1 MNKKFIDNL
10 DIDYSNKNILLRA
23 DFNIPIKDEIIQDDK
38 RIISTFPTIKFL
50 IDQKINNLVII
61 SHLGRPKGKKV
72 NKLSLKIVHTYLQHK
87 LPKIKLLFSDL
98 ENAKKTIENNKNCI
112 ILLENIR
119 FYPEEENKAPIE
131 KIVLFQKKISNLADI
146 YVNDAFGTSH
156 RAHCS
161 IIAKGYLIKLGG
173 FLIKKELQ
181 KINNVITEPARPFT
195 CILGGAK
202 VSDKIKLIYNLIE
215 KVDDIIIGGGMAFTF
230 LKVIENMEIGKSLYD
245 EESAKEIPKIME
257 KAKKNKVNI
266 HFPID
271 FVGSKEFNN
280 IKSKVLNTRFIPK
293 NYMGLDIG
301 MKSVIYFSEIISRSK
316 TILWNGPMGVFE
328 FSKFSDGSKRIVDE
342 IEKISEINNIK
353 TVIGGGD
360 TANCYQKFAVKKFFV
375 HISTGGGATLELLE
389 GIVLPGIE
397 TLNNL
402 I

>member
-1 MNKKFIDNL
+1 MNKKYIDDPN
-10 DIDYSNKNILLRA
+10 INYSGKNILLRV
-23 DFNIPIKDEIIQDDK
+23 DFNVPIKDNIIQDDK
-38 RIISTFPTIKFL
+38 RIISTFSTIKFL
-50 IDQKINNLVII
+50 NKQNMNNLIII

-72 NKLSLKIVHTYLQHK
+72 DKLSLKIVHTYLQKK
-87 LPKIKLLFSDL
+87 LPGFKILFSDL
-98 ENAKKTIENNKNCI
+98 ENAKEIIKNNKKCI

-119 FYPEEENKAPIE
+119 FYPEEENKAPLE
-131 KIVLFQKKISNLADI
+131 KINLFQKKLSELADI

-156 RAHCS
+156 RAHSS
-161 IIAKGYLIKLGG
+161 IIANGYQIKLGG

-181 KINNVITEPARPFT
+181 QINNVITEPARPFT

-230 LKVIENMEIGKSLYD
+230 LKELENMEIGKSLYD
-245 EESAKEIPKIME
+245 EEGAKEIPKIME
-257 KAKKNKVNI
+257 KSKKNNVKI
-266 HFPID
+266 HLPLD

-280 IKSKVLNTRFIPK
+280 TDSKIFDTKFISK
-293 NYMGLDIG
+293 DYMGLDIG
-301 MKSVIYFSEIISRSK
+301 IKSVMYFSEIISKSK

-328 FSKFSDGSKRIVDE
+328 FSKFSKGSMKIVDE
-342 IEKISEINNIK
+342 IEKISEINNVK

-360 TANCYQKFAVKKFFV
+360 TANCYQNFSLKPFFV
-375 HISTGGGATLELLE
+375 HISTGGGATLKLLE
-389 GIVLPGIE
+389 GKVLPGIE